1 MVTQPGS
8 RSAATTLP
16 RSSGSAT
23 PTESSPAGGCP
34 QLTAQQCTQTP
45 QSGVERPDPPICVHS
60 CDPKATHSPSPQFN
74 SVHKRPKLAQRA
86 PILSSVYTIAATRGR
101 PRHNSVHKRSKSV
114 PGGSYRPFVYTIA
127 ATRGRPQH
135 NSVHKRPNQAR
146 RGPILPSVYTIATP
160 RGHPQPNSVYKC
172 TQGTAEKPSRVRY
185 VASPQLPLEERRDL
199 VERDGVLPAP
209 VVEVGVHRARNDHQ
223 LLVLGV
229 VASPRHVG
237 KRVLAEVP

>member
-1 MVTQPGS
+1 MTRPGS

-23 PTESSPAGGCP
+23 PTESGPAGGCP
-34 QLTAQQCTQTP
+34 QLTVQQCTQTP
-45 QSGVERPDPPICVHS
+45 KTGVERPDPPICVHYCGHGAT
-60 CDPKATHSPSPQFN
+60 CDTTVYTNAPIWRPEALATHLCTLLRPRGCPRHD

-86 PILSSVYTIAATRGR
+86 PI
-101 PRHNSVHKRSKSV
+101 P
-114 PGGSYRPFVYTIA
+114 
-127 ATRGRPQH
+127 
-135 NSVHKRPNQAR
+135 
-146 RGPILPSVYTIATP
+146 PSVYTIATP

>member
-45 QSGVERPDPPICVHS
+45 QFGAESPDPLICVHY
-60 CDPKATHSPSPQFN
+60 CRHAGPPATQQCTQMPQIDRREAHFSHLCTLLRPRGRPRHD
-74 SVHKRPKLAQRA
+74 SVHKRPK
-86 PILSSVYTIAATRGR
+86 STRR
-101 PRHNSVHKRSKSV
+101 DS
-114 PGGSYRPFVYTIA
+114 
-127 ATRGRPQH
+127 
-135 NSVHKRPNQAR
+135 
-146 RGPILPSVYTIATP
+146 ILPSVYTIAAP
-160 RGHPQPNSVYKC
+160 RGHPQLNSVYKC
-172 TQGTAEKPSRVRY
+172 TQGTAEEPSRVRY
-185 VASPQLPLEERRDL
+185 IVSPQLPLEECRDL

>member
-16 RSSGSAT
+16 RSSGTAT

-101 PRHNSVHKRSKSV
+101 PRHNSVHKCPKSTAE
-114 PGGSYRPFVYTIA
+114 RPTSPICVHFCGPPEPPTA
-127 ATRGRPQH
+127 QQCTQTPQTGAERPLPPIC
-135 NSVHKRPNQAR
+135 VHY
-146 RGPILPSVYTIATP
+146 RGPPGP
-160 RGHPQPNSVYKC
+160 P
-172 TQGTAEKPSRVRY
+172 TA
-185 VASPQLPLEERRDL
+185 Q
-199 VERDGVLPAP
+199 
-209 VVEVGVHRARNDHQ
+209 
-223 LLVLGV
+223 
-229 VASPRHVG
+229 
-237 KRVLAEVP
+237 